1 MYIGLNQQSFPVV
14 TDLELFK
21 AGVGDK
27 TEIRFMEQDNGTT
40 IVSYIVS
47 DETTF
52 DNAYALE
59 CRGIT
64 FGKDG
69 KIISRNLHKFF
80 NVNEKPH
87 TQVNLI
93 DWNKVSRVMQK
104 RDGSMLCVVDHPSNL
119 GNFSLKSKKSFTSD
133 VAISAT
139 KWMSDKHNYLDFCT
153 SMTDL
158 GMTAIFEWTSPTAR
172 IVISYDQ
179 DMLTLLHVRDNLT
192 GRYLS
197 QNELSRL
204 SEKYDIPLVE
214 NVDDIHAL
222 VLKDPKLVQ
231 ELADTVEGIEGW
243 VFQFENGDMV
253 KWKTKQYCELHRS
266 MPFLRERDI
275 VEMVLNETVDDLK
288 ALLAGQSVNVAEI
301 IEIENRVVK
310 DLDSIIYWVNDIIE
324 ANKDLD
330 RKTIALKFGNQG
342 LNHPYFGLIM
352 QKYSGKEPDYLG
364 YYKKEYLSSVPLRQL
379 NLMQST
385 AEIE

>member
-1 MYIGLNQQSFPVV
+1 MYIGLNNQIFPVV

-21 AGVGDK
+21 VSVGDK
-27 TEIRFMEQDNGTT
+27 PEIRFMDQDNGTT

-52 DNAYALE
+52 DNVYALE

-64 FGKDG
+64 FNKDG

-80 NVNEKPH
+80 NVNEKPI

-93 DWNKVSRVMQK
+93 DWTKVTRVMQK
-104 RDGSMLCVVDHPSNL
+104 RDGSMICLVDHPSAL

-133 VAISAT
+133 VAVSAS

-153 SMTDL
+153 SMMDL

-172 IVISYDQ
+172 IVVSYDQ
-179 DMLTLLHVRDNLT
+179 DMLTLLHVRENMS
-192 GRYLS
+192 GQYLS
-197 QNELSRL
+197 QVELNAL
-204 SEKYDIPLVE
+204 SVKYSIPLVE
-214 NVDDIHAL
+214 NVDDVHAL

-266 MPFLRERDI
+266 MTFLRERDI

-288 ALLAGQSVNVAEI
+288 ALLSGQGVNVAEI
-301 IEIENRVVK
+301 VEIENRIVK
-310 DLDSIIYWVNDIIE
+310 DLDTIINIVSIIVEN
-324 ANKDLD
+324 NKDLD
-330 RKTIALKFGNQG
+330 RKSIALKLGNQG
-342 LNHPYFGLIM
+342 INHPYFVLIM

-364 YYKKEYLSSVPLRQL
+364 FYKKNYLQNVPLRQL